1 MRKLI
6 ITALMT
12 SAAALGACAY
22 QPAPPAAV
30 VASSGQVCGTGSID
44 ANGDGAVTAA
54 EWNAWHAS
62 GFASWDLNHDNRI
75 DRTEFQNCYTAGG
88 FYPTAYYNPDYWTNY
103 WSAFDA
109 NGDGYLSADE
119 YWSAQTWANVDRN
132 HNGIIDSNEWVWWP
146 M

>member
-1 MRKLI
+1 MRNVI
-6 ITALMT
+6 IPALLAGT
-12 SAAALGACAY
+12 AALAACAY
-22 QPAPPAAV
+22 ETAPPPAV
-30 VASSGQVCGTGSID
+30 VAAGGQVCGSGSID

-54 EWNAWHAS
+54 EWNAWHTS

-88 FYPTAYYNPDYWTNY
+88 FYPNAYYNPSYWTNY

-119 YWSAQTWANVDRN
+119 YWSAQTWGNVDRN